1 MNAELMENRTRSSL
15 RERGRR
21 LRDDAAVPPERSPRR
36 IDRSQLP
43 DEFTPETLRAMGIR
57 TAHALSRHDNG
68 VLTRDEQVAFD
79 RALRQTLQQS
89 TDRLGRSVGRARR
102 AAPETSDPELRSS
115 YLRTQM
121 RLAEQAKRARR
132 TFPQLT
138 EQWEPDDTAGEDAEA
153 TAVAVEPP
161 GDDAESGDDVSI
173 ATFESELEQTADTL
187 ELLEQIAKIQQQQ
200 LEHQRSQLLS
210 ETRGIFFALAVS
222 VAVIVA
228 GIAPLV
234 EASGHDRALILGWT
248 AVVCVVAGLGYAAV
262 RAFQSRSQ

>member
-1 MNAELMENRTRSSL
+1 
-15 RERGRR
+15 
-21 LRDDAAVPPERSPRR
+21 
-36 IDRSQLP
+36 LP

-138 EQWEPDDTAGEDAEA
+138 EQWESEDAAGADADDA

-161 GDDAESGDDVSI
+161 GDDAQSGDDDVSI